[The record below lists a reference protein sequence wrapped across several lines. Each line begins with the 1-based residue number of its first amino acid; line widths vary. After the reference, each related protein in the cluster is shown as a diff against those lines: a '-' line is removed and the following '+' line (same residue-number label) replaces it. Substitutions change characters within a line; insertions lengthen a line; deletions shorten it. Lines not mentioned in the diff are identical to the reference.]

1 MIMAVQMGNT
11 KRENLLSSWKEIA
24 AYLDCDIRTCQRWEK
39 KFQLPVC
46 RVDEESGSRV
56 YAYKDEL
63 DEWLKSRNNKNSSP
77 SKAKSQKLKQ
87 QIRLFVLLPL
97 IIVGGFIIHFLFLKT
112 SISPVPS
119 DFRIQNSNLVIL
131 NEDDKELW
139 RYDTGIENLV
149 SEEEYR
155 KHFQVKRYISKG
167 TDRINLPQL
176 MIKDIDNDKHK
187 EVLFCTQT
195 QTQLGEG
202 KLFCFNHKGKILWDF
217 ESGRELKYG
226 EKIYAQDYRIYGFEA
241 IDLNHDGTLEIVV
254 IAYHYPD
261 FPTQL
266 VVLNSDGKIIGEY
279 WNSGQ
284 LKDLVSVDLEEDG
297 RMEIV
302 MAAMN
307 NEYAR
312 PSLIVFDA
320 LSIRGSSPQKKNYYK
335 CKDLEAGTEKY
346 YILFPQVDI
355 ALLDAL
361 MESLSQIDVLKNKR
375 LAVTASICR
384 IIYEFDFKL
393 RLQNIRLSHGTQI
406 MHKKAVSEGKVTS
419 VLNEDYKNG
428 LEKDF
433 LYFDG
438 KKWVLEPTMNNNWDR
453 SKN

>member
-1 MIMAVQMGNT
+1 MGNT
-11 KRENLLSSWKEIA
+11 RRDNLLSSWKEIA

-39 KFQLPVC
+39 KFGLPVY

-77 SKAKSQKLKQ
+77 FKAKSQKLKQ
-87 QIRLFVLLPL
+87 QIRPSVLLPL
-97 IIVGGFIIHFLFLKT
+97 IIVGGFIIYFLFLKT
-112 SISPVPS
+112 SISPIPS
-119 DFRIQNSNLVIL
+119 DFRIQNSNIVIL

-139 RYDTGIENLV
+139 RYDTGIKNLV
-149 SEEEYR
+149 GEEEYR
-155 KHFQVKRYISKG
+155 QHFQFKRNR
-167 TDRINLPQL
+167 TDRRGGYLPL
-176 MIKDIDNDKHK
+176 IIIKDIDNDKHK

-226 EKIYAQDYRIYGFEA
+226 KKIYAQDYRIYGFEA
-241 IDLNHDGTLEIVV
+241 IDLNHDKTLEIVA

-266 VVLNSDGKIIGEY
+266 VVLNSDGEITGEY

-302 MAAMN
+302 IAAMN

-320 LSIRGSSPQKKNYYK
+320 LSIRGSSPQKKNFYK
-335 CKDLEAGTEKY
+335 CKDLEPGTEKY

-375 LAVTASICR
+375 LGVTAGICR

-393 RLQNIRLSHGTQI
+393 RLQNIRLSHGTRI
-406 MHKKAVSEGKVTS
+406 LHKKAVSEGKVTS
-419 VLNEDYKNG
+419 LLNEDYKNG

-438 KKWVLEPTMNNNWDR
+438 EKWVSEPKMNKNWDR
-453 SKN
+453 SGN

>member
-1 MIMAVQMGNT
+1 MGNT
-11 KRENLLSSWKEIA
+11 RRDNLLSSWKEIA

-39 KFQLPVC
+39 KFGLPVY

-77 SKAKSQKLKQ
+77 SKSKSQKLKQ
-87 QIRLFVLLPL
+87 QIRPSILLPL
-97 IIVGGFIIHFLFLKT
+97 IIVGGFVIYFLFLKT

-119 DFRIQNSNLVIL
+119 DFRIQNSKLVIL

-139 RYDTGIENLV
+139 RYNTGIENLA

-155 KHFQVKRYISKG
+155 QHFQFKRNREDGMGRY
-167 TDRINLPQL
+167 LPHL
-176 MIKDIDNDKHK
+176 IIKDINNDNHK
-187 EVLFCTQT
+187 EVLFSTQT
-195 QTQLGEG
+195 QTEFGEG

-226 EKIYAQDYRIYGFEA
+226 KKIYAQDYRIYGFEA
-241 IDLNHDGTLEIVV
+241 IDLNHDGMLEIVV

-266 VVLNSDGKIIGEY
+266 VVLNSDGEISGEY

-302 MAAMN
+302 IAAMN
-307 NEYAR
+307 NEYSR

-320 LSIRGSSPQKKNYYK
+320 ISIRGSSPQKKNFYK
-335 CKDLEAGTEKY
+335 CKDLEPGTEKY

-355 ALLDAL
+355 AVLDAL

-375 LAVTASICR
+375 LAATAGICG
-384 IIYEFDFKL
+384 IIYELNFKL
-393 RLQNIRLSHGTQI
+393 QLMNIRLTHGTQI
-406 MHKKAVSEGKVTS
+406 LYKKAVSEGKVTS
-419 VLNEDYKNG
+419 FLNEDYKNG

-433 LYFDG
+433 LCFDG
-438 KKWVLEPTMNNNWDR
+438 EKWVSESTMNNNWDR
-453 SKN
+453 PGN

>member
-1 MIMAVQMGNT
+1 MGNT

-24 AYLDCDIRTCQRWEK
+24 AYLDCDTRTCQRWEK
-39 KFQLPVC
+39 KFGLPVY
-46 RVDEESGSRV
+46 RVDEESKSRV

-63 DEWLKSRNNKNSSP
+63 DEWLKNRNNKNSLP

-87 QIRLFVLLPL
+87 QIRTSVLLPL
-97 IIVGGFIIHFLFLKT
+97 IIVGGFIIYFLFLKT

-119 DFRIQNSNLVIL
+119 DFRIQNSYLIIL
-131 NEDDKELW
+131 NENGKELW

-155 KHFQVKRYISKG
+155 QHFQYKRNREDGMGRY
-167 TDRINLPQL
+167 LPYL
-176 MIKDIDNDKHK
+176 IIKDINNDNLA
-187 EVLFCTQT
+187 EVLFSMQT
-195 QTQLGEG
+195 QNEFGEG
-202 KLFCFNHKGKILWDF
+202 KLICFNHRGDLLWDF
-217 ESGRELKYG
+217 ETGRELKFGQKVYS
-226 EKIYAQDYRIYGFEA
+226 KDYRIFGFEVC
-241 IDLNHDGTLEIVV
+241 DLDHDERLETVV
-254 IAYHYPD
+254 ISEQFPD

-266 VVLNSDGKIIGEY
+266 VVLSSNGEKIGEY

-320 LSIRGSSPQKKNYYK
+320 LSIRGSSPQKKNFYK
-335 CKDLEAGTEKY
+335 CKDLEPGTEKY

-375 LAVTASICR
+375 LAATASICN

-393 RLQNIRLSHGTQI
+393 QLQNIRLTHGTQI
-406 MHKKAVSEGKVTS
+406 LHKKAVSEGKVTS

-438 KKWVLEPTMNNNWDR
+438 GKWVSEPAMNNNWDR
-453 SKN
+453 LGN